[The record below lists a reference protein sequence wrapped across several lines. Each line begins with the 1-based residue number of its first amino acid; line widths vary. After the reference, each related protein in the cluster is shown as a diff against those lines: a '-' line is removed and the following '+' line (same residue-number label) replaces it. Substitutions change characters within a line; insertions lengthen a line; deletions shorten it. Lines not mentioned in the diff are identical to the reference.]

1 MSDDAQKPVERT
13 TLWLILAVCLAPFI
27 ASILA
32 YLWWEPENHVNY
44 GALLPPRPL
53 PAARLVLP
61 DGSPFELAQLRGK
74 WVFVTVDSGGCDEY
88 CRQKLWKIRQVR
100 RAQGKY
106 MERIERLWLVSD
118 DAKPDPAVL
127 KEYEGTYAATAAG
140 SPILAELPF
149 EAAQRD
155 HIYLV
160 DPLGNVMMRYPLDA
174 DPSRMRKDLV
184 RLLKVSQI
192 G

>member
-1 MSDDAQKPVERT
+1 MSEDAQKPANRT
-13 TLWLILAVCLAPFI
+13 TLWLILAVCVAPFV
-27 ASILA
+27 ASIGA
-32 YLWWEPENHVNY
+32 YLLWEPEKQVNY
-44 GALLPPRPL
+44 GELLPPRLLAP
-53 PAARLVLP
+53 ARLTLT
-61 DGSPFELAQLRGK
+61 DGTSFELAQLRGK
-74 WVFVTVDSGGCDEY
+74 WIFVTADAGGCDEY

-106 MERIERLWLVSD
+106 MERIERVWLVTD
-118 DAKPDPAVL
+118 GATPDPRML
-127 KEYEGTYAATAAG
+127 KEYEGTYVAVAAG

-149 EAAQRD
+149 DGARRD

-160 DPLGNVMMRYPLDA
+160 DPLGNLMMRWPKDA

>member
-1 MSDDAQKPVERT
+1 MSEDAQRPVRRT
-13 TLWLILAVCLAPFI
+13 TLWLILAVCVAPFV

-32 YLWWEPENHVNY
+32 YLWWEPEARVNY
-44 GALLPPRPL
+44 GELLPAGPL
-53 PAARLVLP
+53 PTAQLVLTN
-61 DGSPFELAQLRGK
+61 GSFFDFAQLRGK
-74 WVFVTVDSGGCDEY
+74 WVFVTVDSGACNEY

-106 MERIERLWLVSD
+106 MERIERVWLISD
-118 DAKPDPAVL
+118 GGKPDAQLL
-127 KEYEGTYAATAAG
+127 KEYEGTYAAVAAG
-140 SPILAELPF
+140 SAILGKLPF
-149 EAAQRD
+149 AGAQRD
-155 HIYLV
+155 HIYLI
-160 DPLGNVMMRYPLDA
+160 DPLGNLMMRWPKDA